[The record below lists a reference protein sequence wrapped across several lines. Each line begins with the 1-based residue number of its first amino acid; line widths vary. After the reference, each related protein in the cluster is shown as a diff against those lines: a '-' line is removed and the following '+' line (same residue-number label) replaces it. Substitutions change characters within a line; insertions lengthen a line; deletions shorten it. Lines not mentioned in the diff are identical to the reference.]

1 MKWLLLRSYVLLLRT
16 GALMRWRGIQ
26 PVHELVLN
34 TKVNNSHQRRNVGL
48 GRLLK
53 AIDLACIFYPRR
65 VLCLQRSAVTVQLLR
80 AYGFEAALVIG
91 VQTLPFASHAW
102 VEIDHVVIN
111 DKPYVTELYRP
122 IERC

>member
-1 MKWLLLRSYVLLLRT
+1 
-16 GALMRWRGIQ
+16 MRWRGIQ

-34 TKVNNSHQRRNVGL
+34 SKVDGSNRCRNAEL
-48 GRLLK
+48 NQLLK
-53 AIDLACIFYPRR
+53 AVDLACICYPKR

-80 AYGFEAALVIG
+80 ANGFEAEMVIG

-102 VEIDHVVIN
+102 VEINHVVVN

>member
-1 MKWLLLRSYVLLLRT
+1 MKWLALRSYVLLLRI
-16 GALMRWRGIQ
+16 GAMMRWRGIQ

-34 TKVNNSHQRRNVGL
+34 SKVDGSNRCRNAEL
-48 GRLLK
+48 NQLLK
-53 AIDLACIFYPRR
+53 AVDLACICYPKR

-80 AYGFEAALVIG
+80 ANGFEAEMVIG

-102 VEIDHVVIN
+102 VEINHVVVN